1 VGSLKRSSLTL
12 ALWLVLIAAGCAAPP
27 APAPTATGAPAPGP
41 SQTASPS
48 DTPTQALAATASS
61 TQGPRIERVL
71 IISMD
76 GFRPDALDPT
86 RTPILLG
93 LAARGASTF
102 SAQTILPSATLPA
115 HASML
120 TGYDVED
127 HGVTWNDYIPANGFA
142 RTTTIFGLAHDAG
155 YRTVMVVAKEKLV
168 QIALPG
174 TVDEFIYQP
183 VGDFAIAE
191 IAATKIAEGF
201 GVLFVHFAGPD
212 AGGHLY
218 GWMSASYLGTV
229 HNTDTAVGRVLDAL
243 EQAGLSE
250 TTLVI
255 VTADHGGH
263 GTVHGS
269 SLPEDTTIPWILA
282 GPGVSRG
289 LVLQS
294 AVRVFDT
301 AATAAWALGP
311 RLPNDM
317 DGSPVLEAFGL

>member
-1 VGSLKRSSLTL
+1 
-12 ALWLVLIAAGCAAPP
+12 
-27 APAPTATGAPAPGP
+27 
-41 SQTASPS
+41 
-48 DTPTQALAATASS
+48 
-61 TQGPRIERVL
+61 
-71 IISMD
+71 MD

-191 IAATKIAEGF
+191 IAATVRGF
-201 GVLFVHFAGPD
+201 GVLCPPLARPAATLRV
-212 AGGHLY
+212 
-218 GWMSASYLGTV
+218 MSASYWDGT
-229 HNTDTAVGRVLDAL
+229 TPTPPSAECWMRWAGRAERDDSSSSPPITGWQDRPLLLSRTPVG
-243 EQAGLSE
+243 G
-250 TTLVI
+250 
-255 VTADHGGH
+255 
-263 GTVHGS
+263 
-269 SLPEDTTIPWILA
+269 SLPPWRHR
-282 GPGVSRG
+282 SRAPP
-289 LVLQS
+289 
-294 AVRVFDT
+294 AVRSSRH
-301 AATAAWALGP
+301 AAMAAELDCP
-311 RLPNDM
+311 PSM
-317 DGSPVLEAFGL
+317 DGSGDDAFGL